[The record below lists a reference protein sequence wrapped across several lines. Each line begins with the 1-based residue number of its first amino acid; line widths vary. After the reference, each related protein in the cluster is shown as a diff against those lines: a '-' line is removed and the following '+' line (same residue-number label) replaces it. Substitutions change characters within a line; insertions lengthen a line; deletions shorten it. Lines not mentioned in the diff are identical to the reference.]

1 MGPKANGNSWA
12 ADDGIIKFI
21 DWLGNACHNIMEGGG
36 ADRKTSSIVQF
47 LTAFLQYSNAYA
59 PTPLEGKKLI
69 RGHSQRTSFKKL
81 NF

>member
-21 DWLGNACHNIMEGGG
+21 DWLGNAYHNIMGV

-69 RGHSQRTSFKKL
+69 SCKIFHFCC
-81 NF
+81 